1 MKIAITE
8 SENFS
13 SEAINLLSK
22 TGEVFALDCETQ
34 DALIE
39 NCTEAEAIFIRLK
52 FRIDRRV
59 LDSLP
64 KLKFILS
71 ATTGTDHI
79 DMPYF
84 LQKGGEIIC
93 LKGETKFLE
102 TIPSTAEHTWGL
114 LLALLKKIP
123 SSFDHVKQGIWNRN
137 LFKGNNLKNKKIA
150 ILGMG
155 RVGEQVARY
164 AECFDMEVG
173 FYDIVDKDLSYK
185 KFETAAALFQWAD
198 IISIH
203 IPLNESNKNYIDKD
217 LLCYA
222 KIGVVLINTS
232 RGGVW
237 DENVIAENLYT
248 NKIYGIAVDVL
259 GDEFDVAKITA
270 NPLIALAKKG
280 YNIIITPHV
289 SGATFESMAMT
300 EDFIAQKFVN
310 ILNHQKHFRE
320 L

>member
-22 TGEVFALDCETQ
+22 IGEVIALDCESL
-34 DALIE
+34 DVFID
-39 NCTEAEAIFIRLK
+39 NCKESEAIFIRLK
-52 FRIDRRV
+52 FRIDKRV
-59 LDSLP
+59 IDSLP
-64 KLKFILS
+64 RLKFILS

-79 DMPYF
+79 DVPYF

-114 LLALLKKIP
+114 LLALLRRIP
-123 SSFDHVKQGIWNRN
+123 SSFDHVKQGYWNRN

-155 RVGEQVARY
+155 RVGKQVARY

-173 FYDIVDKDLSYK
+173 FYDIVDKNVVYK

-203 IPLNESNKNYIDKD
+203 IPLNEANINYIDKD
-217 LLCYA
+217 LIDYA
-222 KIGVVLINTS
+222 KTGIVLINTS

-237 DENVIAENLYT
+237 NENAIAENLFT
-248 NKIYGIAVDVL
+248 NKIYGVAVDVL
-259 GDEFDVAKITA
+259 VDEFDAAKITA
-270 NPLIALAKKG
+270 NPLTTLAKKG
-280 YNIIITPHV
+280 YNIIITPHI

-310 ILNHQKHFRE
+310 RIK
-320 L
+320 

>member
-13 SEAINLLSK
+13 KNAIQLLSK
-22 TGEVFALDCETQ
+22 IGEVIVFDC
-34 DALIE
+34 DNKKVLIE
-39 NCTEAEAIFIRLK
+39 NCSEAEAIFIRLK
-52 FRIDRRV
+52 FRIDKIII
-59 LDSLP
+59 DSLP

-79 DMPYF
+79 DESYF
-84 LQKGGEIIC
+84 LEKGGEIIC

-102 TIPSTAEHTWGL
+102 SIPSTAEHAWGL

-123 SSFDHVKQGIWNRN
+123 SSFNHVKEGNWNRN

-155 RVGEQVARY
+155 RVGKQVAHY

-173 FYDIVDKDLSYK
+173 FYDIVDKDVSYK

-217 LLCYA
+217 LIGYT
-222 KIGVVLINTS
+222 KTGVVLINTS

-237 DENVIAENLYT
+237 DENAIAENLFK

-259 GDEFDVAKITA
+259 GDEFDAAKITA
-270 NPLIALAKKG
+270 NPLTALAKKG
-280 YNIIITPHV
+280 CNIIITPHI
-289 SGATFESMAMT
+289 SGATYESMAMT
-300 EDFIAQKFVN
+300 EDFIAQKF
-310 ILNHQKHFRE
+310 LNKIK
-320 L
+320 